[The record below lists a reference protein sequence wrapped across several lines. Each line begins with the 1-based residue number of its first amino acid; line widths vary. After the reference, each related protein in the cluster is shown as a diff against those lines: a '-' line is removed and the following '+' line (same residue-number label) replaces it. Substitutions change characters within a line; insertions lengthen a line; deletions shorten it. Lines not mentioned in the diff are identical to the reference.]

1 MLMLVLF
8 VLYYKDMLT
17 FFMTIYT
24 SQFHFLID
32 NIEINQISNMDD
44 SFDLDL
50 SLTMEDYQNATTT
63 TTKRPKS
70 PSPEEVQVHVFAMPS
85 VVDPSGVCTV
95 CMEGFHS
102 SCTNGKQAPC
112 GHVYHFDCITKW
124 LSLHNSCPLCRC
136 KVSGHEISL

>member
-1 MLMLVLF
+1 MV
-8 VLYYKDMLT
+8 
-17 FFMTIYT
+17 
-24 SQFHFLID
+24 
-32 NIEINQISNMDD
+32 D

-50 SLTMEDYQNATTT
+50 SLTMEDYHNALTTTT

-85 VVDPSGVCTV
+85 VVDPLGVCTV

-112 GHVYHFDCITKW
+112 GHVYHFNCITKW

>member
-1 MLMLVLF
+1 
-8 VLYYKDMLT
+8 
-17 FFMTIYT
+17 
-24 SQFHFLID
+24 
-32 NIEINQISNMDD
+32 MDD

-50 SLTMEDYQNATTT
+50 ALTMEDYQNAT

-70 PSPEEVQVHVFAMPS
+70 PSPEEVQVHVFAIPS
-85 VVDPSGVCTV
+85 VVDPLGVCTV

-124 LSLHNSCPLCRC
+124 VSLHNSCPLCQC
-136 KVSGHEISL
+136 KVSGHDISL